1 LREKYFCESEK
12 NASDLAGWKPDEIHE
27 VSAKTWESVDVNSL
41 PSILAIAIY
50 RIHAVLNDGEFT
62 SIKFHDRFDFP
73 VVRKKPACL
82 SLLIINLASHYP
94 MNSIS

>member
-1 LREKYFCESEK
+1 LAVQKLIEYKPCFRGDLVKALREKYFCDSEK

-50 RIHAVLNDGEFT
+50 RIHAVLTDGEFT
-62 SIKFHDRFDFP
+62 SIKVHDRFDFP
-73 VVRKKPACL
+73 VVR
-82 SLLIINLASHYP
+82 
-94 MNSIS
+94 